1 MGSLDFYSIPVC
13 IINIL
18 CICSKSLIEGKI
30 AFLFDLETLAL
41 VLSAQLFFRSITV
54 SAKFITINKALF
66 FPINKCTDE
75 DCAFQCTSPLPV
87 LSASWVKVKNS

>member
-18 CICSKSLIEGKI
+18 FICSKSLIEGKI

-54 SAKFITINKALF
+54 SA
-66 FPINKCTDE
+66 
-75 DCAFQCTSPLPV
+75 
-87 LSASWVKVKNS
+87 